1 MEKQM
6 SKPIA
11 YSEIFHSI
19 QGEGYYTGVPS
30 TWLRFFLCNLQ
41 CDGFGQDD
49 PTNPDTYDLP
59 YQSIDVKDITK
70 IEDLPVWEKGC
81 DSSYSWSKK
90 FKHLQHKHTA
100 REISDLL
107 DNANKNEFNPEG
119 LWTHPVSGRTTHLCV
134 TGGEPLMKHAQK
146 AFVDI
151 WGSYWRGA
159 SVGKKP
165 KDVTWETNGTQEL
178 TDEFFEYVGNP
189 GCFTARPFIS
199 CSPKLFTVSGE
210 PAKRAIKPEF
220 VKKYDMMVAKSY
232 RTNTDLPHGQ
242 LKFVLGPKKEQWEE
256 LDDVISQ
263 FRAAGVNWPVWIMP
277 VGATLE
283 GQAMCDGDVAKMA
296 QSRGYNVSA
305 RVHTYLYGN
314 EIGV

>member
-1 MEKQM
+1 MTEKKA
-6 SKPIA
+6 KPIA

-19 QGEGYYTGVPS
+19 QGEGHYTGVPS

-49 PTNPDTYDLP
+49 PTNPDSYDLP
-59 YQSIDVKDITK
+59 YQTIDIKDISK

-90 FKHLQHKHTA
+90 FRHLQHKHTA
-100 REISDLL
+100 REIVEKLVESHT
-107 DNANKNEFNPEG
+107 NEFNPDG
-119 LWTHPVSGRTTHLCV
+119 MWMHPQSKQDIHLCI
-134 TGGEPLMKHAQK
+134 TGGEPLMKHAQM
-146 AFVDI
+146 AYMDI
-151 WGSYWRGA
+151 WGVLRSQNAGF
-159 SVGKKP
+159 KP
-165 KDVTWETNGTQEL
+165 VNVTWETNGTQQL
-178 TDEFFEYVGNP
+178 TDDFKSFVGNA
-189 GCFTARPFIS
+189 GVHTATPFIS

-210 PAKRAIKPEF
+210 ERKRAIKPEF
-220 VKKYDMMVAKSY
+220 VAEYDLMVHRQKKTSDGKP
-232 RTNTDLPHGQ
+232 NGQ
-242 LKFVLGPKKEQWEE
+242 LKFVLGPKQEQWDE
-256 LDDVISQ
+256 LDEVIKM
-263 FRAAGVNWPVWIMP
+263 FRAEGVHWPVWIMP

>member
-1 MEKQM
+1 MTEKKA
-6 SKPIA
+6 KPIA

-49 PTNPDTYDLP
+49 PTKPDTYDLP
-59 YQSIDVKDITK
+59 YQNIDVKDITK

-90 FKHLQHKHTA
+90 FRHLQHKHTA
-100 REISDLL
+100 DDIGVLL
-107 DNANKNEFNPEG
+107 TDANKNEYNPDG
-119 LWTHPVSGRTTHLCV
+119 MWTHPVSGQTTHLCI

-146 AFVDI
+146 AFVNI
-151 WGSYWRGA
+151 WGEKFRGNLL
-159 SVGKKP
+159 GWKP
-165 KDVTWETNGTQEL
+165 TDVTWETNGTQEL
-178 TDEFFEYVGNP
+178 TDEFFDYVSNP
-189 GCFTARPFIS
+189 GVFTPRPFIS

-210 PAKRAIKPEF
+210 LPKKAIKPDF
-220 VKKYDMMVAKSY
+220 VAKYDDMVRRNN
-232 RTNTDLPHGQ
+232 RTATPIPHGQ

-256 LDDVISQ
+256 LEDVISQ
-263 FRAAGVNWPVWIMP
+263 FRAAGVDWPVYIMP

-283 GQAMCDGDVAKMA
+283 GQALVDGDVAKMA
-296 QSRGYNVSA
+296 QSRGYRVAA

>member
-1 MEKQM
+1 MTEKKA
-6 SKPIA
+6 KPIA

-59 YQSIDVKDITK
+59 YQKIDVSDITK

-100 REISDLL
+100 KEISDLL

-210 PAKRAIKPEF
+210 EAKRAIKPEF
-220 VKKYDMMVAKSY
+220 VRKYDRMVAKSY
-232 RTNTDLPHGQ
+232 KTSTDLPHGQ

-256 LDDVISQ
+256 LDDVVSQ
-263 FRAAGVNWPVWIMP
+263 FRAAGVDWPVWIMP

-283 GQAMCDGDVAKMA
+283 GQAMCDGDVARWLSQEDTMFLL
-296 QSRGYNVSA
+296 GCT
-305 RVHTYLYGN
+305 HTYT
-314 EIGV
+314 ETK

>member
-1 MEKQM
+1 MTEKKA
-6 SKPIA
+6 KPIA

-49 PTNPDTYDLP
+49 PTNPDSYELP
-59 YQSIDVKDITK
+59 YQKIDVSDITK

-100 REISDLL
+100 EEIADLL
-107 DNANKNEFNPEG
+107 VESHTNEFNPNG
-119 LWTHPVSGRTTHLCV
+119 KWTHELSGQDIHWCV

-151 WGSYWRGA
+151 WGVYRGR
-159 SVGKKP
+159 SVGHKP
-165 KDVTWETNGTQEL
+165 LNVTWETNGTQEL
-178 TDEFFEYVGNP
+178 TDDFYEFVGNR
-189 GCFTARPFIS
+189 GCFTATPFIS

-210 PAKRAIKPEF
+210 EAKRAIKPEF
-220 VKKYDMMVAKSY
+220 VKKYDTMVGRSKGHGSGGIP
-232 RTNTDLPHGQ
+232 NGQ

-256 LDDVISQ
+256 LDDVVSQ
-263 FRAAGVNWPVWIMP
+263 FRAAGVDWPVWIMP

-296 QSRGYNVSA
+296 QSRGYSVSA